1 MSQERPKTYIQLEA
15 GIRLENIQFNTA
27 STPEKIAKEAFEI
40 RNIDTNT
47 LKTSEFKALDDE
59 TETQEASQQAEAI

>member
-59 TETQEASQQAEAI
+59 TETQEVSQQPEAI